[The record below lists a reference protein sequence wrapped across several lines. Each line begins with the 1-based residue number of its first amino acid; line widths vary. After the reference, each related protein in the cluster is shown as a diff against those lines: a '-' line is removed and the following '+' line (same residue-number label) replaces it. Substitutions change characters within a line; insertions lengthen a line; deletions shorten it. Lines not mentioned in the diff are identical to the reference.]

1 MKAKTK
7 HSKCAVFFSFQKHKS
22 CSQILFRTNLYKLYT
37 TAGTSWWSANAKLR
51 RWLFPPTT
59 KHKTLANKAPSK
71 STSTKPLPKV
81 SLKKQIQDCNGYCR
95 RNIMIMRQKAN
106 SHIIWANYKSFLS
119 GYPTM
124 PQLTSANCTP
134 THHIGL
140 HTKTHGH
147 THTHTQTGTKNSI
160 SPSASSL
167 DSLSLLPFNTP
178 PSQSNPPFKRM
189 PSSPPPNSN
198 LLFQP
203 NSAAQ
208 SSVLFSPQV
217 PQQTLAHF
225 FSTFQNLLSK
235 QTNRLFHHHLLPSSS
250 ATHTWDLFYLL
261 MWTCQGSWDAKKKF
275 LHKGKGNKQE
285 ILV

>member
-1 MKAKTK
+1 
-7 HSKCAVFFSFQKHKS
+7 
-22 CSQILFRTNLYKLYT
+22 
-37 TAGTSWWSANAKLR
+37 
-51 RWLFPPTT
+51 
-59 KHKTLANKAPSK
+59 
-71 STSTKPLPKV
+71 
-81 SLKKQIQDCNGYCR
+81 
-95 RNIMIMRQKAN
+95 MIMRQKAN
-106 SHIIWANYKSFLS
+106 SHIIWANYKNFLS

-147 THTHTQTGTKNSI
+147 THTHTQTATKNSI

-167 DSLSLLPFNTP
+167 SLSLSLSLCSPSTH
-178 PSQSNPPFKRM
+178 PSQCNPPFKRM

-217 PQQTLAHF
+217 SQQTLAHY

-235 QTNRLFHHHLLPSSS
+235 QTNRLFHHHLLPSS
-250 ATHTWDLFYLL
+250 ATHT
-261 MWTCQGSWDAKKKF
+261 
-275 LHKGKGNKQE
+275 
-285 ILV
+285 